1 MTLDPLKPSPKG
13 WPTRL
18 NMYKNTT
25 AAMGNRNISVLERNG
40 SAEED
45 GRDEE
50 MEREVMQ

>member
-1 MTLDPLKPSPKG
+1 MTLDPLKPRSKG

-40 SAEED
+40 SAEE
-45 GRDEE
+45 EE
-50 MEREVMQ
+50 EETERGIMQ

>member
-40 SAEED
+40 SAEE
-45 GRDEE
+45 EE
-50 MEREVMQ
+50 EEVEREVMR